1 MAIDRRPDRRKPWR
15 ARYWGPDGR
24 QHSRSF
30 ERKAEAQ
37 RWLAEVEHDRSRGA
51 WTKPALGRVRFS
63 VWVGEWQETT
73 NNVRPTTAVR
83 DRMLLDRYLLPRF
96 GSTPLANISQRDVRA
111 WVTELSGKGLAP
123 ATVHKCYQ
131 ILSKILAAAVEGG
144 MIPRSPCRQIPLPK
158 IERAE
163 MRFLT
168 VAEVRRLATAV
179 GPGYR
184 ALILLGAY
192 GGLRIGEMAGLRRK
206 RLDLAAGVVEVA
218 EVVTEMHGHLYL
230 GRPKTTAGRR
240 RVGLPKAVLEALQE
254 HLASRSVEPDGF
266 VFALSN
272 GAPLRTANF
281 RARVWRPAT
290 RAAGLEG
297 CASMT
302 YGMRRS
308 RCGSPLGQVRKRS
321 RPGRDTLGELHL
333 GPLRASVP
341 GSGPGV
347 AGPSGPLPRGG
358 RRCRVGH
365 DVDQMWTRDTESAAG
380 SKTATL

>member
-1 MAIDRRPDRRKPWR
+1 MMAIDRRPNRPKPWR

-30 ERKAEAQ
+30 ARRADAQ
-37 RWLAEVEHDRSRGA
+37 RWLAEVEHDKTRGH
-51 WTKPALGRVRFS
+51 WTNPALGRVRFS
-63 VWVGEWQETT
+63 AWVGEWQETT

-96 GSTPLANISQRDVRA
+96 GPLPLAGISQRDVRA
-111 WVTELSGKGLAP
+111 WVTELSAKGLAP

-131 ILSKILAAAVEGG
+131 VLTKILAAAVEGG

-168 VAEVRRLATAV
+168 VAEVRRLAVAV
-179 GPGYR
+179 GPSYR

-192 GGLRIGEMAGLRRK
+192 GGLRIGEMTGLRRK
-206 RLDLAAGVVEVA
+206 RLDLTAGVVEVA

-230 GRPKTTAGRR
+230 GPPKTTAGRR
-240 RVGLPKAVLEALQE
+240 RVGLPRVAVEALQE
-254 HLASRSVEPDGF
+254 HLAGRSIEPDGF

-272 GAPLRTANF
+272 GGPLRTANF
-281 RARVWRPAT
+281 RTRVWRPAT

-297 CASMT
+297 CASMIS
-302 YGMRRS
+302 GIRRS
-308 RCGSPLGQVRKRS
+308 PCGSPPGLAPRRS
-321 RPGRDTLGELHL
+321 RPG
-333 GPLRASVP
+333 P
-341 GSGPGV
+341 GIP
-347 AGPSGPLPRGG
+347 
-358 RRCRVGH
+358 
-365 DVDQMWTRDTESAAG
+365 Q
-380 SKTATL
+380 